1 MTTKQRLEGTAGAQW
16 HRALPGL
23 LTLGCLCAL
32 LATSAWAAGPRTRL
46 PTAQK
51 SFVDQLDAYDTRRW
65 TKADGW
71 VNGSPFANAWRA
83 DHVTFQAGSMHL
95 VLSSQAY
102 LGMAYSSGELRTKGF
117 YGYGCYEARFKP
129 VKRAGVVTSF
139 FTFAGPFDNGG
150 NGRHNEIDIEFV
162 GDDTEAVQLNFW
174 ANDDRYISRN
184 ERRVDLGF
192 DASLAAHNY
201 GFKWTSKRIEWFLD
215 GVALYAVDDSAGN
228 PIPKATQSLQ
238 KIMMNVWPVDDTAA
252 SWAGTFVYPG
262 SPLRAEYE
270 FVRYTSGENCT
281 FGG

>member
-1 MTTKQRLEGTAGAQW
+1 MTTKQRLEGMAGVRW

-32 LATSAWAAGPRTRL
+32 LALPAWAAGPRTRL

-184 ERRVDLGF
+184 ENSCNWVSMRRRKPTRTASDGPQHASSGF
-192 DASLAAHNY
+192 SMASRSMP
-201 GFKWTSKRIEWFLD
+201 WTIRPTTPYRRRRNRCRRS
-215 GVALYAVDDSAGN
+215 
-228 PIPKATQSLQ
+228 
-238 KIMMNVWPVDDTAA
+238 
-252 SWAGTFVYPG
+252 
-262 SPLRAEYE
+262 
-270 FVRYTSGENCT
+270 
-281 FGG
+281 